1 MEKTHFAIFSGC
13 PKEPPLLYGVVG
25 EQTHPSHYAG
35 VGGLCTFAGG
45 SPLTLSSFLFAPPS
59 TLCPVAILSN
69 PRTPSEFNAFD
80 LEIQCQIGRM
90 VVVSGV

>member
-1 MEKTHFAIFSGC
+1 MKIFH
-13 PKEPPLLYGVVG
+13 KKGVVG

-45 SPLTLSSFLFAPPS
+45 SPLNLSSFLFAPPS